1 MGARDDV
8 GGGTARDRHAL
19 TRVIVCG
26 GRHFAGQR
34 VLARAL
40 DRLLA
45 KHPDMVIVHGAASG
59 ADHLAAG
66 WAERR
71 GVPDEPHPA
80 DGEHHDNKAGPVR
93 NQAMLETGV
102 DGVVA
107 FPGDR
112 GTTHMTRIAREA
124 GVAVWFRVDTWLLPK
139 DRHARAFRAFL
150 ARQGDIVET
159 FEVRGGQLV
168 LHRLR

>member
-1 MGARDDV
+1 M
-8 GGGTARDRHAL
+8 

-45 KHPDMVIVHGAASG
+45 KHPDLVIVHGAASG
-59 ADHLAAG
+59 ADRLAAG
-66 WAERR
+66 WAKRR

-80 DGEHHDNKAGPVR
+80 DWARQGHKAGPVR
-93 NQAMLETGV
+93 NQAMLETGI

-107 FPGDR
+107 FPGNR
-112 GTTHMTRIAREA
+112 GSAHMTRIAREA
-124 GVAVWFRVDTWLLPK
+124 GVAVWCPVDTWLLPQ
-139 DRHARAFRAFL
+139 DRHTRAFRAFL
-150 ARQGDIVET
+150 ERQGDIVET
-159 FEVRGGQLV
+159 FEVRGRQLV
-168 LHRLR
+168 LHRLC